1 MRRGPADERPSFSLR
16 KLERDYFSEWRN
28 AGVGNLTSSGLYDKV
43 VGMTNIPEQPE
54 GDLAYA
60 NKLRW
65 RTRVA
70 RDGSWFALVVFGLVV
85 LLAMVFYHYPGQTAS
100 SLGCHKFANGFTCSS
115 VSVSRGVFGSGLGS
129 PTSPPLD
136 HVSPWATTYWV
147 VSIFV
152 GIATVGGFYW
162 MRVRSAGVAGRI
174 WPFATVGVGVLVLA
188 VASRGWIT
196 FKIPAD
202 FWIRGMQPL
211 LVIAIGLIALA
222 ITERSRAFLLYVVGF
237 LAIALLSCL
246 YDVSNLFVRL
256 GLGSIWNGNAAAL
269 PNLILPGLYLLIGGL
284 VFYVLRRSGVTFHI
298 ARRRMND
305 GQ

>member
-1 MRRGPADERPSFSLR
+1 
-16 KLERDYFSEWRN
+16 
-28 AGVGNLTSSGLYDKV
+28 
-43 VGMTNIPEQPE
+43 MTNVPQRPGEN
-54 GDLAYA
+54 LAYA
-60 NKLRW
+60 DRLRW

-70 RDGSWFALVVFGLVV
+70 RDGSWFALVVFGVV
-85 LLAMVFYHYPGQTAS
+85 VMLAMFFYHYPGLTAS
-100 SLGCHKFANGFTCSS
+100 SLGCHSFGHSSFMCRS

-129 PTSPPLD
+129 PTSPPID

-147 VSIFV
+147 VSIFI
-152 GIATVGGFYW
+152 GIVAVVGFYW
-162 MRVRSAGVAGRI
+162 IRARSSGVAGRI
-174 WPFATVGVGVLVLA
+174 WPFATVSIGVLVLA

-222 ITERSRAFLLYVVGF
+222 ITERSRAFLIYVVGF
-237 LAIALLSCL
+237 LGLALLSCL

-256 GLGSIWNGNAAAL
+256 GIGSTWNGNIEAL
-269 PNLILPGLYLLIGGL
+269 PNLILPGLYLLIGGV

-298 ARRRMND
+298 ARRRVDD

>member
-1 MRRGPADERPSFSLR
+1 
-16 KLERDYFSEWRN
+16 
-28 AGVGNLTSSGLYDKV
+28 
-43 VGMTNIPEQPE
+43 
-54 GDLAYA
+54 
-60 NKLRW
+60 
-65 RTRVA
+65 VA
-70 RDGSWFALVVFGLVV
+70 RDGSWFALVVFGFVV
-85 LLAMVFYHYPGQTAS
+85 LFAMVFYHYPGLTAS
-100 SLGCHKFANGFTCSS
+100 SLGCHTFANGSGFTCRA
-115 VSVSRGVFGSGLGS
+115 VSITRGVFGSGLGS
-129 PTSPPLD
+129 PTSPPID

-147 VSIFV
+147 VSIFI
-152 GIATVGGFYW
+152 GIATVVGFYW
-162 MRVRSAGVAGRI
+162 MRARSSGVAGRI

-237 LAIALLSCL
+237 LGLALLSCL

-256 GLGSIWNGNAAAL
+256 GIGSTWNGNIEAL
-269 PNLILPGLYLLIGGL
+269 PNLILPGLYLLIGGV
-284 VFYVLRRSGVTFHI
+284 VFYALRRSGVTFHI
-298 ARRRMND
+298 ARRRISD

>member
-1 MRRGPADERPSFSLR
+1 
-16 KLERDYFSEWRN
+16 
-28 AGVGNLTSSGLYDKV
+28 LTRLGLYGKV
-43 VGMTNIPEQPE
+43 VGVTDTLEQPSQ
-54 GDLAYA
+54 DLAYA
-60 NKLRW
+60 SQLRW
-65 RTRVA
+65 RTRVS

-85 LLAMVFYHYPGQTAS
+85 LFALIFYHYPGLTAS
-100 SLGCHKFANGFTCSS
+100 SMGCHAFANGFTCSS

-129 PTSPPLD
+129 PTSPPID

-147 VSIFV
+147 VSIFT
-152 GIATVGGFYW
+152 GIATVVGFYW
-162 MRVRSAGVAGRI
+162 MRARSSGVAGRI

-188 VASRGWIT
+188 VVSRGWIT

-211 LVIAIGLIALA
+211 LVIAIGLLALA
-222 ITERSRAFLLYVVGF
+222 ITERSRAFLLFVAGF
-237 LAIALLSCL
+237 FGLALLSCL

-256 GLGSIWNGNAAAL
+256 GIGSTWNGSTEAL
-269 PNLILPGLYLLIGGL
+269 PNLILPGLYLLIGGV

-298 ARRRMND
+298 ARRKIND

>member
-1 MRRGPADERPSFSLR
+1 
-16 KLERDYFSEWRN
+16 
-28 AGVGNLTSSGLYDKV
+28 
-43 VGMTNIPEQPE
+43 MTNLPEQPD

-60 NKLRW
+60 NQLRW

-70 RDGSWFALVVFGLVV
+70 RDSSWFALVVFGLVV
-85 LLAMVFYHYPGQTAS
+85 LFATAFYHYPSLSAS
-100 SLGCHKFANGFTCSS
+100 SPGCQAFANVITCTS
-115 VSVSRGVFGSGLGS
+115 VSVSRGVLGSGLGS
-129 PTSPPLD
+129 PTPASFD

-147 VSIFV
+147 VSIFI
-152 GIATVGGFYW
+152 GIATVVGFYW
-162 MRVRSAGVAGRI
+162 MRARSSGVAGRI

-202 FWIRGMQPL
+202 FWIRGMQAL
-211 LVIAIGLIALA
+211 VVIAIGLIALA
-222 ITERSRAFLLYVVGF
+222 ITERSRAFLLYVAGF
-237 LAIALLSCL
+237 LGLAVLSCL

-256 GLGSIWNGNAAAL
+256 GIGSTWNGNIEAL
-269 PNLILPGLYLLIGGL
+269 PNLILPGSYLLIGGV

-298 ARRRMND
+298 ARRRIRD

>member
-1 MRRGPADERPSFSLR
+1 MTSL
-16 KLERDYFSEWRN
+16 
-28 AGVGNLTSSGLYDKV
+28 GLYSKV
-43 VGMTNIPEQPE
+43 VGMTDIPEQPD
-54 GDLAYA
+54 GNLAYA
-60 NKLRW
+60 SQLRW

-85 LLAMVFYHYPGQTAS
+85 LFAMFFYHYPGLTAS
-100 SLGCHKFANGFTCSS
+100 SLGCHAFGNGFTCSS

-129 PTSPPLD
+129 PTSPPID

-152 GIATVGGFYW
+152 GIAIVVGFYW
-162 MRVRSAGVAGRI
+162 IRARSSGVAGRI

-196 FKIPAD
+196 FRIPAD

-211 LVIAIGLIALA
+211 LVIAIGLVALA
-222 ITERSRAFLLYVVGF
+222 ITERSRAFLLYVTGYLG
-237 LAIALLSCL
+237 LAMLSCL

-256 GLGSIWNGNAAAL
+256 GIGSTWNGNAEAL
-269 PNLILPGLYLLIGGL
+269 PNLILPGLYLLIGGV

-298 ARRRMND
+298 ARRRISD
-305 GQ
+305 GR

>member
-1 MRRGPADERPSFSLR
+1 
-16 KLERDYFSEWRN
+16 
-28 AGVGNLTSSGLYDKV
+28 
-43 VGMTNIPEQPE
+43 MTDTPEQPD

-60 NKLRW
+60 SQLRW

-85 LLAMVFYHYPGQTAS
+85 LSAMVFYHYPGLTAS
-100 SLGCHKFANGFTCSS
+100 SPGCQTFANGFVCTS
-115 VSVSRGVFGSGLGS
+115 VSVVSRGVFGSGLGS
-129 PTSPPLD
+129 STSPSIN

-152 GIATVGGFYW
+152 GIATVVGFYW
-162 MRVRSAGVAGRI
+162 MRARSSGVAGRI

-196 FKIPAD
+196 FQIPGD

-211 LVIAIGLIALA
+211 LVIAIGLVALA
-222 ITERSRAFLLYVVGF
+222 ITERSRAFLLYVAGF
-237 LAIALLSCL
+237 LGIAVLSCL

-256 GLGSIWNGNAAAL
+256 GIGSTWNGNVEAL
-269 PNLILPGLYLLIGGL
+269 PNLILPGLYLLVGGV
-284 VFYVLRRSGVTFHI
+284 VFYVLRRRGVTFHI
-298 ARRRMND
+298 ARRRISD

>member
-1 MRRGPADERPSFSLR
+1 MTDIMGQPD
-16 KLERDYFSEWRN
+16 
-28 AGVGNLTSSGLYDKV
+28 GN
-43 VGMTNIPEQPE
+43 
-54 GDLAYA
+54 LAYA
-60 NKLRW
+60 DQMRW

-85 LLAMVFYHYPGQTAS
+85 LFAMFFYHYPGLTAS
-100 SLGCHKFANGFTCSS
+100 SLGCHAFNNGFTCTS

-129 PTSPPLD
+129 PTSPPID

-147 VSIFV
+147 VSIFI
-152 GIATVGGFYW
+152 GIATVVGFYW
-162 MRVRSAGVAGRI
+162 MRVRSSGVAGRI

-211 LVIAIGLIALA
+211 LVIAIGLMALA
-222 ITERSRAFLLYVVGF
+222 ITERSRAFLIYVVGF
-237 LAIALLSCL
+237 LGIALLSCL

-256 GLGSIWNGNAAAL
+256 GIGSTWNGNTEAL
-269 PNLILPGLYLLIGGL
+269 PNLILPGLYLLIGGV
-284 VFYVLRRSGVTFHI
+284 VFYVLRRSGVTFRI
-298 ARRRMND
+298 TRRRIND

>member
-1 MRRGPADERPSFSLR
+1 MTSL
-16 KLERDYFSEWRN
+16 
-28 AGVGNLTSSGLYDKV
+28 GLYGKV
-43 VGMTNIPEQPE
+43 VGMTDKAEQPDE
-54 GDLAYA
+54 DLAYVSQ
-60 NKLRW
+60 LRW

-85 LLAMVFYHYPGQTAS
+85 LLAMVFYHYPGLTAS
-100 SLGCHKFANGFTCSS
+100 SLGCHAFVNGFTCSS

-129 PTSPPLD
+129 PTAPPID

-147 VSIFV
+147 VSIFT
-152 GIATVGGFYW
+152 GIATVVGFYW
-162 MRVRSAGVAGRI
+162 MRARSSGVAGRI
-174 WPFATVGVGVLVLA
+174 WLFATVGVGVLVLA
-188 VASRGWIT
+188 VTSRGWIT

-222 ITERSRAFLLYVVGF
+222 ITERSRAFLLYVAGF
-237 LAIALLSCL
+237 LGLALLSCL

-256 GLGSIWNGNAAAL
+256 GIGSTWNGNIEAL
-269 PNLILPGLYLLIGGL
+269 PNLILPGLYLLLGGV
-284 VFYVLRRSGVTFHI
+284 VFYVFRRSGVTFHI
-298 ARRRMND
+298 ARRRIND